1 GLSWGT
7 FAAKDILRR
16 QAFCK
21 GPVYP
26 EDTIK
31 DWFDGSAEV
40 DSALI
45 TQDRMMV
52 KQTMWNYVGLNRTSN
67 RLNRAK
73 AMFNEL
79 SDEIVKFYKN
89 ATLQDNLIGLRN
101 SVEVAMMVLNASM
114 RNKDS
119 VGCFYRED

>member
-1 GLSWGT
+1 
-7 FAAKDILRR
+7 
-16 QAFCK
+16 
-21 GPVYP
+21 
-26 EDTIK
+26 
-31 DWFDGSAEV
+31 
-40 DSALI
+40 
-45 TQDRMMV
+45 MV

>member
-1 GLSWGT
+1 M
-7 FAAKDILRR
+7 
-16 QAFCK
+16 
-21 GPVYP
+21 
-26 EDTIK
+26 
-31 DWFDGSAEV
+31 

-67 RLNRAK
+67 RLNGAK

-101 SVEVAMMVLNASM
+101 SVRG
-114 RNKDS
+114 RNDGFK
-119 VGCFYRED
+119 CFNEK